1 MAYVRRMR
9 KKWQVLIRKK
19 GHPHI
24 SKTFASYSLATK
36 YAQESE
42 ANIEK
47 GLFADLAEANQT
59 LLRDIL
65 QRYKDEV
72 TAKKKGAKQEAY
84 KIDKLMRHKISNYS
98 LARLTSNKIAKLK
111 NELAV
116 TSAPATVNKYLTLI
130 SVALNTAKN
139 KWDIFLLTNVCS
151 NLKRLA
157 EPELKDTRLEPAE
170 SSFKFNGN
178 CLCLVISY

>member
-1 MAYVRRMR
+1 M
-9 KKWQVLIRKK
+9 LC
-19 GHPHI
+19 
-24 SKTFASYSLATK
+24 S
-36 YAQESE
+36 
-42 ANIEK
+42 
-47 GLFADLAEANQT
+47 
-59 LLRDIL
+59 DI
-65 QRYKDEV
+65 KEEV
-72 TAKKKGAKQEAY
+72 NAKKKGAKQEAY
-84 KIDKLMRHKISNYS
+84 KTDKLMRHKFSNYR
-98 LARLTSNKIAKLK
+98 LVRLTSNKIAKLK

-157 EPELKDTRLEPAE
+157 EPEVKDIRLEPAE

-178 CLCLVISY
+178 CLCLVINYYRLTSKMYSRKTIFIVIFFRFYLINSSQQLLHNKIR

>member
-1 MAYVRRMR
+1 M
-9 KKWQVLIRKK
+9 
-19 GHPHI
+19 PHVY
-24 SKTFASYSLATK
+24 KTFQSKADATR

-42 ANIEK
+42 LKIQK
-47 GLFADLAEANQT
+47 GIFDDMTEAHQT
-59 LLRDIL
+59 SLKDALVRYRDEI
-65 QRYKDEV
+65 
-72 TAKKKGAKQEAY
+72 TPNKKGAKQEAY

-111 NELAV
+111 NQLAV

-139 KWDIFLLTNVCS
+139 KWDIFLFTNVCS

-157 EPELKDTRLEPAE
+157 EPEVKDTRLEPAE